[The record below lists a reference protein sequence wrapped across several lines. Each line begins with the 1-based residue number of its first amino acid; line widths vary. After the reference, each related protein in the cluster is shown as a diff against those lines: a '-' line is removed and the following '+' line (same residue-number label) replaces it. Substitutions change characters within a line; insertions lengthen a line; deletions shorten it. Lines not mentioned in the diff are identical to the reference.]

1 MYLNTY
7 QKCIERLID
16 EYGCLSKPQLLC
28 LVNAEL
34 KAHLPHLD
42 GFIAQMCR
50 YGDFTVLSEGGYE
63 AVARRN
69 TELDFCILRSLEV
82 MLSFM
87 PNVVAHHKG
96 REPVTVRFFTKTGRG
111 LKDVCI
117 IPVRQ
122 GEEKMAAAYAKDKF
136 TEKEKVAIFLLD
148 CREQMQFI
156 QAKGKFAIVGIQGVS
171 FYKN

>member
-1 MYLNTY
+1 MYLNAY

-34 KAHLPHLD
+34 GGHLPQLD

-50 YGDFTVLSEGGYE
+50 YGDFTMLSEGGYE
-63 AVARRN
+63 AVARKG

-96 REPVTVRFFTKTGRG
+96 REPAAIHFFIDSGKGI
-111 LKDVCI
+111 KDVYI
-117 IPVRQ
+117 IPVKQ

-136 TEKEKVAIFLLD
+136 AEKDKIAIFLLD
-148 CREQMQFI
+148 SREQMQFI
-156 QAKGKFAIVGIQGVS
+156 QVKGKFAIVDIQGVS